1 MLLLDTHVL
10 LWTLNE
16 TDKLSF
22 TAHRAISQN
31 QCCISIVSLWEMAV
45 KASLVREEKRLVL
58 DRSIL
63 SFAELCQSYD
73 IEILPVTPL
82 DCEQVTKLAHIHSDP
97 FDRMIVAQAMTR
109 NIPLVTKD
117 KNIWKYEG
125 IEKIW

>member
-10 LWTLNE
+10 LWTLDE
-16 TDKLSF
+16 TDKLSL
-22 TAHRAISQN
+22 TARRAISQSR
-31 QCCISIVSLWEMAV
+31 CCISIVSLWEMAV
-45 KASLVREEKRLVL
+45 KASLVREERRLEL

-63 SFAELCQSYD
+63 DFAMLCQSYD

-82 DCEQVTKLAHIHSDP
+82 DCEQVTKLANIHADP
-97 FDRMIVAQAMTR
+97 FDRMIIAQAMTR

-117 KNIWKYEG
+117 KNIWRYEG